1 MQLVVTI
8 MYKYPNRSWVAT
20 DQGQGNRSLIKSPIA
35 PLTSEQVIFEK
46 EFSNWENS
54 FQLWKDSFRGHPDQ
68 TVYREYEK
76 KFLDIRDQLLQKR
89 EKIYVQDQFEAHL
102 QAAQAMA
109 EDMLIKVDNPMP
121 SSSFDF
127 PRSTR
132 FNAPPSSLASP
143 MQSGRV
149 HDGPEYE
156 RSSRFNAP
164 PKFLSSPMR
173 SGRVHDSPEHERSSR
188 FNAPPK
194 FLSSPVPSGRFRVG
208 PEHERSSRFNAPP
221 SFLASYMQ
229 SGRVHDGP
237 EHKRLSYNSHQ
248 PYGGPQRR
256 PQSGTKPPRKINKT
270 GHQASKPASEQKTVQ
285 PQQSKQKGQIVP
297 TQM

>member
-164 PKFLSSPMR
+164 PKFLSSP
-173 SGRVHDSPEHERSSR
+173 
-188 FNAPPK
+188 
-194 FLSSPVPSGRFRVG
+194 VPSGRFRVG
-208 PEHERSSRFNAPP
+208 PEHERSSRLNAPP

-237 EHKRLSYNSHQ
+237 EHKRSSYNSHQ

-256 PQSGTKPPRKINKT
+256 PQSGTKPPRKINET